1 MDNAT
6 NNSSFSHERIKVL
19 LYVEDDDNDC
29 RMFLRAARKLS
40 ARQDVRIVRD
50 GQHAME
56 WLSGTGVFAERI
68 AYPLPDL
75 VLVDLRMPRVNGF
88 DLVR

>member
-40 ARQDVRIVRD
+40 ARLDVRTGSTPWNGCRARGFSPNESPIPCPTWC
-50 GQHAME
+50 
-56 WLSGTGVFAERI
+56 WLI
-68 AYPLPDL
+68 
-75 VLVDLRMPRVNGF
+75 
-88 DLVR
+88 